1 MKNDPAAME
10 YDALVALLDEMNAL
24 RANLNGCT
32 AEAIAYALG
41 ETGLKMEQINAFID
55 SVEVEKQVIELQGIK
70 ATIDALIAATDLAT
84 ISDEDLTKTWAEAT
98 AQYNMVTAR
107 KPAAVS
113 RVFTEGTAYVTEFI
127 HNAKVEIE
135 ARKLSTEVEE
145 YLVYFNDDLLNTDLT
160 TLTTDELI
168 NDRQANAKTK
178 LAELAQ
184 YDADTLNRVFGEE
197 KWAAIESYA
206 ARIDTTLTDRVEAQ
220 LDKAIDNYSDF
231 GQITLL
237 NYKAVKEAIG
247 GVEANILE
255 HITVSAELQAK
266 YDRLAPMLEEYN
278 RFVETK
284 GMSGW
289 QKYEPEYPTRDI
301 LPGDIART
309 EGEEYDV
316 TKEKLSETI
325 TKIDSLMQNQEVT
338 GLLGIEGTLQEAIQG
353 ALETGLYTD
362 AMVNTIVTAIYPMLV
377 NALKD
382 LELTE
387 ILGIKLTGQLI
398 LDRFS
403 DLNLNVYPNTLSKVL
418 DSSRYGSVIAAL
430 NAAGNDWSQFNVNGD
445 VSWGVHDKE
454 TFVAALGQAL
464 GGLAPILRSVL
475 TNQAMSEHTTI
486 IVDAYL
492 RMDAVNLYNNAV
504 LPLLEMLE
512 CDNIVPT
519 ATYNT
524 YTTTEQLMSAI
535 LLPLLSWVEDT
546 VAVEPVSTVLE
557 LLPKFAYIMEFGII
571 GEILKAT
578 KLNPI
583 LDIGD
588 SFFGN
593 WVSYYKTSL
602 LSLAGLNAD
611 NLYDLVM
618 SLPTLIPDLGINLSD
633 AMFTDL
639 NVLLSTVLG
648 LVAPEA
654 NLVLPT
660 INQAMLASQGTLV
673 EAPSGRTAAR
683 GASLL
688 LTKKLLCWRFFAIS
702 CRCWAIRI
710 SWIPSSR

>member
-1 MKNDPAAME
+1 M
-10 YDALVALLDEMNAL
+10 
-24 RANLNGCT
+24 
-32 AEAIAYALG
+32 
-41 ETGLKMEQINAFID
+41 
-55 SVEVEKQVIELQGIK
+55 
-70 ATIDALIAATDLAT
+70 
-84 ISDEDLTKTWAEAT
+84 
-98 AQYNMVTAR
+98 
-107 KPAAVS
+107 
-113 RVFTEGTAYVTEFI
+113 
-127 HNAKVEIE
+127 
-135 ARKLSTEVEE
+135 
-145 YLVYFNDDLLNTDLT
+145 
-160 TLTTDELI
+160 
-168 NDRQANAKTK
+168 
-178 LAELAQ
+178 
-184 YDADTLNRVFGEE
+184 
-197 KWAAIESYA
+197 
-206 ARIDTTLTDRVEAQ
+206 
-220 LDKAIDNYSDF
+220 
-231 GQITLL
+231 
-237 NYKAVKEAIG
+237 
-247 GVEANILE
+247 EANILE

-660 INQAMLASQGTLV
+660 INQAMLASRV
-673 EAPSGRTAAR
+673 RWWKRRAAARAAR

>member
-1 MKNDPAAME
+1 M
-10 YDALVALLDEMNAL
+10 
-24 RANLNGCT
+24 
-32 AEAIAYALG
+32 
-41 ETGLKMEQINAFID
+41 
-55 SVEVEKQVIELQGIK
+55 
-70 ATIDALIAATDLAT
+70 
-84 ISDEDLTKTWAEAT
+84 
-98 AQYNMVTAR
+98 
-107 KPAAVS
+107 
-113 RVFTEGTAYVTEFI
+113 
-127 HNAKVEIE
+127 
-135 ARKLSTEVEE
+135 
-145 YLVYFNDDLLNTDLT
+145 
-160 TLTTDELI
+160 
-168 NDRQANAKTK
+168 
-178 LAELAQ
+178 
-184 YDADTLNRVFGEE
+184 
-197 KWAAIESYA
+197 
-206 ARIDTTLTDRVEAQ
+206 
-220 LDKAIDNYSDF
+220 
-231 GQITLL
+231 
-237 NYKAVKEAIG
+237 
-247 GVEANILE
+247 EANILE

-602 LSLAGLNAD
+602 LSLAA
-611 NLYDLVM
+611 
-618 SLPTLIPDLGINLSD
+618 
-633 AMFTDL
+633 
-639 NVLLSTVLG
+639 
-648 LVAPEA
+648 
-654 NLVLPT
+654 
-660 INQAMLASQGTLV
+660 
-673 EAPSGRTAAR
+673 
-683 GASLL
+683 
-688 LTKKLLCWRFFAIS
+688 
-702 CRCWAIRI
+702 
-710 SWIPSSR
+710 

>member
-1 MKNDPAAME
+1 M
-10 YDALVALLDEMNAL
+10 
-24 RANLNGCT
+24 
-32 AEAIAYALG
+32 
-41 ETGLKMEQINAFID
+41 
-55 SVEVEKQVIELQGIK
+55 
-70 ATIDALIAATDLAT
+70 
-84 ISDEDLTKTWAEAT
+84 
-98 AQYNMVTAR
+98 TAR

-571 GEILKAT
+571 GEILK
-578 KLNPI
+578 
-583 LDIGD
+583 
-588 SFFGN
+588 
-593 WVSYYKTSL
+593 L
-602 LSLAGLNAD
+602 LS
-611 NLYDLVM
+611 
-618 SLPTLIPDLGINLSD
+618 SI
-633 AMFTDL
+633 
-639 NVLLSTVLG
+639 
-648 LVAPEA
+648 
-654 NLVLPT
+654 
-660 INQAMLASQGTLV
+660 
-673 EAPSGRTAAR
+673 
-683 GASLL
+683 
-688 LTKKLLCWRFFAIS
+688 RFWIS
-702 CRCWAIRI
+702 A
-710 SWIPSSR
+710 IPSSATGYRIIKPLCSHWLA

>member
-1 MKNDPAAME
+1 M
-10 YDALVALLDEMNAL
+10 
-24 RANLNGCT
+24 
-32 AEAIAYALG
+32 
-41 ETGLKMEQINAFID
+41 
-55 SVEVEKQVIELQGIK
+55 EKQVIELQGIK

-571 GEILKAT
+571 GEILK
-578 KLNPI
+578 
-583 LDIGD
+583 
-588 SFFGN
+588 
-593 WVSYYKTSL
+593 L
-602 LSLAGLNAD
+602 LS
-611 NLYDLVM
+611 
-618 SLPTLIPDLGINLSD
+618 SI
-633 AMFTDL
+633 
-639 NVLLSTVLG
+639 
-648 LVAPEA
+648 
-654 NLVLPT
+654 
-660 INQAMLASQGTLV
+660 
-673 EAPSGRTAAR
+673 
-683 GASLL
+683 
-688 LTKKLLCWRFFAIS
+688 RFWIS
-702 CRCWAIRI
+702 A
-710 SWIPSSR
+710 IPSSATGYRIIKPLCSHWLA

>member
-1 MKNDPAAME
+1 M
-10 YDALVALLDEMNAL
+10 
-24 RANLNGCT
+24 
-32 AEAIAYALG
+32 
-41 ETGLKMEQINAFID
+41 
-55 SVEVEKQVIELQGIK
+55 QGIK

-571 GEILKAT
+571 GEILK
-578 KLNPI
+578 
-583 LDIGD
+583 
-588 SFFGN
+588 
-593 WVSYYKTSL
+593 L
-602 LSLAGLNAD
+602 LS
-611 NLYDLVM
+611 
-618 SLPTLIPDLGINLSD
+618 SI
-633 AMFTDL
+633 
-639 NVLLSTVLG
+639 
-648 LVAPEA
+648 
-654 NLVLPT
+654 
-660 INQAMLASQGTLV
+660 
-673 EAPSGRTAAR
+673 
-683 GASLL
+683 
-688 LTKKLLCWRFFAIS
+688 RFWIS
-702 CRCWAIRI
+702 A
-710 SWIPSSR
+710 IPSSATGYRIIKPLCSHWLA